1 VAVSLWVFT
10 IYDAGVSYGMS
21 KIVLASASPRRA
33 ELLAQ
38 IGVQFEVYAADI
50 DETPMTNESPYDYVV
65 RMALEKARAVANCYD
80 DKIILASDTSV
91 VFEGDILGKPED
103 EQHARNMLQR
113 LSGKTHQVMTSI
125 CLLGEQQHLVVSTTD
140 VTFRDLSE
148 REISAY
154 WASGE
159 PLGKAGGYAIQ
170 GFGATF
176 IERIA
181 GSYSAV
187 MGLPLFEV
195 GQALR
200 AEGVIT
206 A

>member
-1 VAVSLWVFT
+1 
-10 IYDAGVSYGMS
+10 MS

-65 RMALEKARAVANCYD
+65 RMALQKARAVANCYG

-91 VFEGDILGKPED
+91 VFGGDILGKPEN

-200 AEGVIT
+200 AEGVIM